1 MCIWKET
8 LTCYGPSKNSPR
20 RFKTLQCSCI
30 QIFRIFWKILRMLKI
45 NTKTQELKLVMCK
58 PCGPKNG
65 WQRLK
70 NMDGKFVKLVSHAMV

>member
-1 MCIWKET
+1 MCCE
-8 LTCYGPSKNSPR
+8 PSKNSPW

-45 NTKTQELKLVMCK
+45 NTKTQELKFVTCN
-58 PCGPKNG
+58 PFGRKNG

-70 NMDGKFVKLVSHAMV
+70 NMDGKFVEHVSHAMV